1 MDAAPGET
9 LLRIVDV
16 AAIVVVVVVHVVVEA
31 VEPVVGGFDYAVDW
45 RG

>member
-9 LLRIVDV
+9 LLRLVDV
-16 AAIVVVVVVHVVVEA
+16 AAVVVVHVVVEA
-31 VEPVVGGFDYAVDW
+31 VVPVVGGFDYAVDW